1 MLCGNN
7 PDICKMIKN
16 IVTIRKIWFVKTF
29 PDDYKICFDHP
40 KSLEYMEEGLSDT
53 MVHSVE
59 LFNSSHYDVFD
70 ESITASTWIEEEPL
84 VTDNWFL
91 VFPNVS
97 CDGKKAIV
105 IKLFHSCTISW
116 NAGVLRHASSQVSYR
131 IRGGGKSAGNC
142 ELRRKTKSNVISLK

>member
-1 MLCGNN
+1 MFALGKKNEPSQYTLCCNN

-29 PDDYKICFDHP
+29 PDDYKIWFDHP

-59 LFNSSHYDVFD
+59 LCNSSHYDVFD
-70 ESITASTWIEEEPL
+70 DYITVSTWIEEEPF

-91 VFPNVS
+91 VFPNVI

-105 IKLFHSCTISW
+105 IKLFSWLYNILEYWGFETCIIS
-116 NAGVLRHASSQVSYR
+116 
-131 IRGGGKSAGNC
+131 
-142 ELRRKTKSNVISLK
+142 SLLQN